1 MTTNRLLNQR
11 YDPREQDFLED
22 MIIEAIQAK
31 GDDVKYLIR
40 EMVERDPL
48 FGEDTMSEFKSGVE
62 VEMYLADI
70 QNFNGDGDL
79 FSKFGMTYT
88 DTAVFEVSAKRFK
101 EELTAYGLDRPRE
114 GDLIYYPMNDS
125 LYEIKKVKQDAQ
137 FFRLGKNFCHNLQ
150 CALFQFSHEA
160 LPDAPEFDT
169 FRDKTV
175 VMDGSDTLAKT
186 LGISP
191 NTFKDESAFIEEEG
205 GEVAAFDPTNPFG
218 DKQ

>member
-40 EMVERDPL
+40 DMVDRDPL
-48 FGEDTMSEFKSGVE
+48 FGESPMSEFKEGVE
-62 VEMYLADI
+62 IEMYLADI

-88 DTAVFEVSAKRFK
+88 DTAVFEVSVKRFR
-101 EELTAYGLDRPRE
+101 EELGFERPRE
-114 GDLIYYPMNDS
+114 GDLIYYALNDS
-125 LYEIKKVKQDAQ
+125 LYEIKKVKQDSQ
-137 FFRLGKNFCHNLQ
+137 FFRLGKNYCHRLQ
-150 CALFQFSHEA
+150 CSLFQFSHET
-160 LPDAPEFDT
+160 LPSEAEFDT

-175 VMDGSDTLAKT
+175 VMDGSDSLAKT

-205 GEVAAFDPTNPFG
+205 GSVVAFDPSNPFG
-218 DKQ
+218 EQQ